1 MFVIQTLS
9 RDHFRLHFE
18 CDDDDG
24 DDDDDDDDDD
34 GDEDGGGAV
43 DVDHND
49 DENNEIGDFDYDLF
63 HIYTGCI
70 FLPSSL
76 ISVVSHVLHGLN
88 FKCF

>member
-1 MFVIQTLS
+1 MIQTLS
-9 RDHFRLHFE
+9 RNHFRLHLE
-18 CDDDDG
+18 CDDDD
-24 DDDDDDDDDD
+24 DDEDDDDD

-43 DVDHND
+43 DVDRND
-49 DENNEIGDFDYDLF
+49 DKNNEIGDFDYDLF